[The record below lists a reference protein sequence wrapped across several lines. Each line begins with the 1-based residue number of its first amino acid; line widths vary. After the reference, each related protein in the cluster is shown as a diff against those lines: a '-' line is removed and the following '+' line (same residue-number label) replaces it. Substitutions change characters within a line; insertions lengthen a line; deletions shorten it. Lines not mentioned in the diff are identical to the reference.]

1 MNSNI
6 TWSGASTLFI
16 VPGVR
21 VLHQPP
27 GEYNGGHTS
36 ANSNFSP
43 ILFKTNTVMLCS
55 CGLCFLIVLQL
66 SPGCGVGTFCFAS
79 RLFLMLMEIT
89 RLLNQRFLLDRPK
102 LRSCCYIDLGCITPT
117 AP

>member
-1 MNSNI
+1 MDSNI

-36 ANSNFSP
+36 LNSNLSP

-55 CGLCFLIVLQL
+55 CGLCFLNVLQL
-66 SPGCGVGTFCFAS
+66 SPGCGVGTFCFCKQAFS
-79 RLFLMLMEIT
+79 MLIEMT
-89 RLLNQRFLLDRPK
+89 RFLNQRFLLDGPK
-102 LRSCCYIDLGCITPT
+102 LRCWCFETT
-117 AP
+117 VE